1 MFFSKVN
8 SERFT
13 RELMYNNVG
22 NTIFSKL
29 MAQFEIDQPALIPAG
44 DFKNKSIVEFFA
56 RNSTK
61 SKTSFVVNNKT
72 KKTCLKLDD

>member
-1 MFFSKVN
+1 
-8 SERFT
+8 
-13 RELMYNNVG
+13 MYNNVG

-29 MAQFEIDQPALIPAG
+29 MALFEIDQPPLIPAG

-61 SKTSFVVNNKT
+61 SKTSLDVINKT
-72 KKTCLKLDD
+72 KKACSKLDD